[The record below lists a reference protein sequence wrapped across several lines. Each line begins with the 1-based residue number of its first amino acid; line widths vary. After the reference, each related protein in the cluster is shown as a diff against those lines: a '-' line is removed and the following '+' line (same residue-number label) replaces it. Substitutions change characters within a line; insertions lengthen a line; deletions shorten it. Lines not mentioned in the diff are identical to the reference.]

1 MDSEWMDAFCGS
13 KFWDANVTWNTDDP
27 DLTPCVQRTL
37 LIYLPCAFLWAF
49 SPLEV
54 FYILN
59 NKNSDIPWNWLNCSK
74 MNFYWHHIII
84 IIIIIIT
91 ISSGRSNHTYMV
103 PQPQKTALS
112 SFLVALSV
120 ADLAYA
126 VSRTTHSYEV
136 YPVHYCTP
144 IITAATMALVAVL
157 QFYNKKRGLRTSGL
171 LFMFWFCLAL
181 LGAVEFRYQ
190 IRAAQSDT
198 PPDPYYFHI
207 SYILFYMVV
216 LAQFIL
222 TFFIEAPPSKSL
234 YSDVKVRPCL
244 VLRYHDEYKATLLRY
259 DNEYKA
265 SLLRYD
271 DEYKATLLCYD
282 EYKASL
288 LHYDNEYKASLLHYD
303 DEYKATL
310 LRYDNEYK
318 ASLLRYD
325 DEYKATLLCYDNEYK
340 ASLLHYDDEYK
351 ATLLHYDDEYK
362 ATLLRYDN
370 EYKTSLLHYDDEYK
384 ATLLCYDN
392 EYKASLLHYDD
403 KYKATLLRY
412 DNEYKASLLRYDDEY
427 KATLLCYD
435 NEYKASLLRY
445 DDEYKASLFR
455 YDNEYKASLLRYD
468 DEYKAS
474 LFRYDD
480 EYKATLLR
488 YDDEYKATLLRYD
501 NEYKASL
508 LRYDYEYKASLLRY
522 DDEYKASLFH
532 YSNNWFDGFIWTGYR
547 RPLEKTDLWGLNP
560 EDLTQ
565 EVVPKFC
572 KHWDRTVRNK
582 ERKSQNATFHKRSGS
597 VNITKAGDSKKLPSV
612 LPAICRAFGPTFL
625 FGSMLKLL
633 GDVLTFASPQLLGF
647 LIAFVSSDDPMWK
660 GYLYAG
666 LILLVNCVQAFINAH
681 FFNHM
686 MITGTRVRSAIISVI
701 YRKALTMSYGAR
713 KESTVGEVVN
723 LMAVDANRAMEVS
736 MQLNMFWSAPLQIA
750 LALYYLWQILGPS
763 VLAGLGLMILLVPLN
778 SFIANKVKSLQI
790 QQMKSKDKRIKLI
803 NEVLNGIRV
812 LKLYAWEPSYEKE
825 LRDIR
830 KKEVNILK
838 KAAYLNAATSFAWTC
853 APFLVSLVTFATF
866 VLIDENNVL
875 DAEIAF
881 VSLSLFNIMRMPL
894 NMIPMLIMTII
905 QALVSLERINKFL
918 AGENLNPE
926 NVSHESSDKCPLL
939 VQGGTFSWGVGEPPV
954 VNNVNL
960 RVDKGALIAVVGT
973 VGSGKSSLMSAIL
986 GEMDK
991 VSGHVNTQ
999 GEMDKVSGHVN
1010 TQGSIAFVPQQAWIQ
1025 NASLKENI
1033 MFGKSSDE
1041 LYYDKVIEACALKP
1055 DFKVLPGGDNTEI
1068 GEKGINLS
1076 GGQKQRVS
1084 LARAVYNDADIYLL
1098 LQGINLSGGQKQRV
1112 SLARAVYN
1120 DADIYLLLQG
1130 INLCGGQKQRV
1141 SLARAVYNDADIYLL
1156 LQGINLS
1163 GGQKQRV
1170 SLARDLARAVY
1181 NDADIYLLLQGI
1193 NLSGGQKQRVSLA
1206 RAVYNDADIYLLD
1219 DPLSAV
1225 DSHVGK
1231 HIFEKVIGPTGLL
1244 NNKTRVLV
1252 THGIT
1257 FLPEVDL
1264 IVVLTDGEVSE
1275 KGTYK
1280 ELMQRKGAFA
1290 DFLDQHLQEVV
1301 SNDATSEADL
1311 EEIKQQLESSL
1322 GPEEFQRKFNRA
1334 ISRIS
1339 DSRSENGSIG
1349 DTGSLPRRM
1358 STLSTRSGGSLKRAA
1373 SGSLRRLN
1381 TGSRGQ
1387 LNNIREKDLDLPKF
1401 QDKKLIEAERAE
1413 VGNVKWVVYKHYMAA
1428 IGLFLTIGTLVINAI
1443 LQGFQVGSNLWLTVW
1458 SENEYGTFNFTTN
1471 LTETNPVEL
1480 YLGVYGMLG
1489 LGQVL
1494 CVCIG
1499 TLTVSVGTIN
1509 AANTLHNT
1517 MLANIL
1523 RLPQSLFDTTPT
1535 GRILTRFSSDVN
1547 VLDTHIPMIL
1557 RMSIPNLYR
1566 RVYVATSRQ
1575 VKRLESIARAPVY
1588 SHFGESI
1595 TELIGSLITFFT
1607 SLFAVLGRETMNPGL
1622 VGLSVSYA
1630 LQITMTLN
1638 MLVRV
1643 ASDIETNIVAVERIK
1658 EYSEYEQVAIF
1669 VSCLKEVLAQS
1680 TLVLFGG
1687 LTKCELEEPLL
1698 EYFLVRPTDSC
1709 RGIACLKPLGRIQ
1722 LQSHLT
1728 ELSRYCLSVPQEAP
1742 WENPATQPSKDWPT
1756 EGRVQFTDYKLRY
1769 REGLDLVLKGLN
1781 FTINGGEKV
1790 GIVGRT
1796 GAGKSSLTLALFRI
1810 IEPAGGSII
1819 IDGVDIIGLGL
1830 HVVRS
1835 RITIIPQDPV
1845 LFSGSLRQNLD
1856 PFNNLSD
1863 DAVWKAIDHA
1873 HLKSFVKSLPAGL
1886 NHQISEGGENL
1897 SVGQRQLICLAR
1909 ALLRKTKVLV
1919 LDEAT
1924 AAVDLETDDLIQ
1936 ATIRKEFQECTVL
1949 TIAHRLNTI
1958 LDSNRVLVLDQGQVV
1973 EFDTPQSLL
1982 QKKDS
1987 VFYGMAK
1994 DAGLV

>member
-1 MDSEWMDAFCGS
+1 M
-13 KFWDANVTWNTDDP
+13 
-27 DLTPCVQRTL
+27 R
-37 LIYLPCAFLWAF
+37 I
-49 SPLEV
+49 
-54 FYILN
+54 
-59 NKNSDIPWNWLNCSK
+59 
-74 MNFYWHHIII
+74 
-84 IIIIIIT
+84 
-91 ISSGRSNHTYMV
+91 
-103 PQPQKTALS
+103 
-112 SFLVALSV
+112 
-120 ADLAYA
+120 
-126 VSRTTHSYEV
+126 
-136 YPVHYCTP
+136 
-144 IITAATMALVAVL
+144 
-157 QFYNKKRGLRTSGL
+157 
-171 LFMFWFCLAL
+171 
-181 LGAVEFRYQ
+181 
-190 IRAAQSDT
+190 
-198 PPDPYYFHI
+198 
-207 SYILFYMVV
+207 
-216 LAQFIL
+216 
-222 TFFIEAPPSKSL
+222 
-234 YSDVKVRPCL
+234 
-244 VLRYHDEYKATLLRY
+244 
-259 DNEYKA
+259 
-265 SLLRYD
+265 
-271 DEYKATLLCYD
+271 
-282 EYKASL
+282 
-288 LHYDNEYKASLLHYD
+288 
-303 DEYKATL
+303 
-310 LRYDNEYK
+310 
-318 ASLLRYD
+318 
-325 DEYKATLLCYDNEYK
+325 
-340 ASLLHYDDEYK
+340 
-351 ATLLHYDDEYK
+351 
-362 ATLLRYDN
+362 
-370 EYKTSLLHYDDEYK
+370 
-384 ATLLCYDN
+384 
-392 EYKASLLHYDD
+392 
-403 KYKATLLRY
+403 
-412 DNEYKASLLRYDDEY
+412 
-427 KATLLCYD
+427 
-435 NEYKASLLRY
+435 
-445 DDEYKASLFR
+445 
-455 YDNEYKASLLRYD
+455 
-468 DEYKAS
+468 
-474 LFRYDD
+474 
-480 EYKATLLR
+480 
-488 YDDEYKATLLRYD
+488 
-501 NEYKASL
+501 
-508 LRYDYEYKASLLRY
+508 
-522 DDEYKASLFH
+522 
-532 YSNNWFDGFIWTGYR
+532 
-547 RPLEKTDLWGLNP
+547 
-560 EDLTQ
+560 
-565 EVVPKFC
+565 
-572 KHWDRTVRNK
+572 
-582 ERKSQNATFHKRSGS
+582 
-597 VNITKAGDSKKLPSV
+597 
-612 LPAICRAFGPTFL
+612 
-625 FGSMLKLL
+625 
-633 GDVLTFASPQLLGF
+633 
-647 LIAFVSSDDPMWK
+647 
-660 GYLYAG
+660 
-666 LILLVNCVQAFINAH
+666 
-681 FFNHM
+681 
-686 MITGTRVRSAIISVI
+686 RSAIISVI

-713 KESTVGEVVN
+713 KESTVGEIVN

-736 MQLNMFWSAPLQIA
+736 MQLNMLWSAPLQIA

-763 VLAGLGLMILLVPLN
+763 VLAGLGLMILMVPLN

-790 QQMKSKDKRIKLI
+790 RQMKSKDKRIKLI

-838 KAAYLNAATSFAWTC
+838 KAAYFNAATSFTWTC
-853 APFLVSLVTFATF
+853 APFLVSIVTFATF

-881 VSLSLFNIMRMPL
+881 VSLSLFNIIRMPL
-894 NMIPMLIMTII
+894 GMIPMLITTII
-905 QALVSLERINKFL
+905 QALVSLERINKFM

-926 NVSHESSDKCPLL
+926 NVSHESSEKCPLL
-939 VQGGTFSWGVGEPPV
+939 VQGGTFSWGLGEQPV
-954 VNNVNL
+954 LNNVNL

-999 GEMDKVSGHVN
+999 G
-1010 TQGSIAFVPQQAWIQ
+1010 SIAFVPQQAWIQ
-1025 NASLKENI
+1025 NASLKDNI
-1033 MFGKSSDE
+1033 MFGKNSDE
-1041 LYYDKVIEACALKP
+1041 RYYNKVIEACALKP
-1055 DFKVLPGGDNTEI
+1055 DFKVLPGGDDTEI
-1068 GEKGINLS
+1068 GEK
-1076 GGQKQRVS
+1076 
-1084 LARAVYNDADIYLL
+1084 
-1098 LQGINLSGGQKQRV
+1098 
-1112 SLARAVYN
+1112 
-1120 DADIYLLLQG
+1120 
-1130 INLCGGQKQRV
+1130 
-1141 SLARAVYNDADIYLL
+1141 
-1156 LQGINLS
+1156 
-1163 GGQKQRV
+1163 
-1170 SLARDLARAVY
+1170 
-1181 NDADIYLLLQGI
+1181 GI

-1257 FLPEVDL
+1257 FLPKVDL

-1280 ELMQRKGAFA
+1280 ELVQRKGAFA
-1290 DFLDQHLQEVV
+1290 DFLDQHLQETWRK
-1301 SNDATSEADL
+1301 SNNSWKVLWERR
-1311 EEIKQQLESSL
+1311 SSS
-1322 GPEEFQRKFNRA
+1322 
-1334 ISRIS
+1334 IS
-1339 DSRSENGSIG
+1339 SIG
-1349 DTGSLPRRM
+1349 PSPGCLTAEVRMALLGTPDHRHGNEAIPFQLNSRM
-1358 STLSTRSGGSLKRAA
+1358 STVSTRSGGSLKRAA

-1387 LNNIREKDLDLPKF
+1387 LNNIREKDPDSPKF
-1401 QDKKLIEAERAE
+1401 QDKKLIETERAE
-1413 VGNVKWVVYKHYMAA
+1413 VGNDPLDTLVLFGKDPPYIPVFFGKDPSYTLVLFGKDPPYIPALSGKDPPYIPVLSGKDPLYTLVLFGKDPPYNPVLSGKDPPYIPVLSVLSGKDPPYIPVLSGKDPPYIPVLSGKDPPYIPFLSGKDPLYNAVLSGKDPLYNAVLSGKDPPYNPVLSGKDPPYNPVLSGKDSPYIPLLSGKDSPYIPVLSGKNSPYIPVLSVLSGKNSPYIPVLSGKDSPYIPVFSGKNSPYIPLLSGKDFPYIPVLSGKDFPYIPVLSGKDFPYIPVLSGKDFPYIPVLSGKNSPYITVLSGKDSPYIPVLSGKDSPYIPVLSGKDSPYIPVLSGKDSPYIPVLSGKDSPYIPVLSGKDSPYIPVLSGKDFPYIPVLSGKDSPYIPVLSGKDSPYIPVLSGKDPPYIPVLSGKDSPYIPVKWAVYKHYMAA
-1428 IGLFLTIGTLVINAI
+1428 VGLLLTIGTLVINAI
-1443 LQGFQVGSNLWLTVW
+1443 LQGFQVGSNVWLSVW
-1458 SENEYGTFNFTTN
+1458 SENGYGTFNSTTN
-1471 LTETNPVEL
+1471 LTETNPQEL

-1489 LGQVL
+1489 LGQVV

-1535 GRILTRFSSDVN
+1535 GRLLTRFSSDVN

-1566 RVYVATSRQ
+1566 VAATFIVISCTTPLFISVIVPVGILYYFIQRVYVSTSRQ
-1575 VKRLESIARAPVY
+1575 VKRLESISRAPVY

-1595 TELIGSLITFFT
+1595 TGAAVIRAYGVQSRFIKISEEKVDFNQMCVFPNITSNCWLSVRLELIGGCITFFT

-1658 EYSEYEQVAIF
+1658 EYSEYEQ
-1669 VSCLKEVLAQS
+1669 
-1680 TLVLFGG
+1680 
-1687 LTKCELEEPLL
+1687 
-1698 EYFLVRPTDSC
+1698 
-1709 RGIACLKPLGRIQ
+1709 
-1722 LQSHLT
+1722 
-1728 ELSRYCLSVPQEAP
+1728 EAP

-1769 REGLDLVLKGLN
+1769 REGLELVLKGLN
-1781 FTINGGEKV
+1781 FTISGGEKV

-1863 DAVWKAIDHA
+1863 DAVWKAIEHA

-1886 NHQISEGGENL
+1886 NHQVSEGGENL